1 MIDDG
6 FDDLKIAKILSS
18 VKTIAM
24 VGASNNWKRPSN
36 FVMKYLQR
44 KGYKIVPVNPR
55 EAGKKI
61 NNELC
66 YASLKD
72 IPINIDMVDV
82 FRRSDEC
89 LELAKETIKIKA
101 KVFWMQ
107 VGIFNS
113 DANELILKNNL
124 ECIFNRCPKIEHS
137 RIFGELG
144 SGGFYSKLI
153 SSKKNKLKSR
163 GKNSGNFFKS
173 NNLETLSIH
182 AGTAPDPI
190 TGARSFPI
198 YQSTAFAFDDSEHA
212 ASLFNLQENGNIYG
226 RLSNPTTA
234 ALEQKIAALDNAVGS
249 CCVSSGH
256 AAQLVALYPLLNPG
270 KKIVASS
277 KLYGGSITQFTKT
290 FKSFDWETDLV
301 DITNY
306 EEVKQAI
313 KSKNVRALFAES
325 LSNPEGVVSDITQ
338 LSEIAH
344 DEGIPL
350 IIDNTMAT
358 QAMCQPTNYDADIII
373 YSTTKFLSGHGNA
386 MGGCVVDTGKFDWAN
401 NREFGKL
408 NEPDASYHG
417 IKFYETFGNLAYI
430 NFCHACALRDLGT
443 TMSPFNAYLTLTGI
457 ETLNLRMQKH
467 MSNAEKVANFLI
479 KHNKV
484 DTVSWSGFQNNK
496 SYKLAKKYFKFGF
509 GSVFTFSVKSG
520 YDGAKKVVENCNLF
534 SHLANVG
541 DTKSLII
548 HPASTTHR
556 QLSSEQREISGA
568 GDSVIRLSI
577 GIEHSDDIIKDLKT
591 TLDNL

>member
-1 MIDDG
+1 MT
-6 FDDLKIAKILSS
+6 K
-18 VKTIAM
+18 
-24 VGASNNWKRPSN
+24 
-36 FVMKYLQR
+36 
-44 KGYKIVPVNPR
+44 
-55 EAGKKI
+55 KKI
-61 NNELC
+61 S
-66 YASLKD
+66 YGFATRA
-72 IPINIDMVDV
+72 I
-82 FRRSDEC
+82 
-89 LELAKETIKIKA
+89 
-101 KVFWMQ
+101 
-107 VGIFNS
+107 
-113 DANELILKNNL
+113 
-124 ECIFNRCPKIEHS
+124 HS
-137 RIFGELG
+137 G
-144 SGGFYSKLI
+144 
-153 SSKKNKLKSR
+153 
-163 GKNSGNFFKS
+163 
-173 NNLETLSIH
+173 
-182 AGTAPDPI
+182 AAPEPI
-190 TGARSFPI
+190 TGARNTPI
-198 YQSTAFAFDDSEHA
+198 YQTTSYVFKNTEHA
-212 ASLFNLQENGNIYG
+212 ERLFKLEDFGFIYS
-226 RLSNPTTA
+226 RLTNPTVSVLEERLANLENSRA
-234 ALEQKIAALDNAVGS
+234 AVA
-249 CCVSSGH
+249 CSSGH
-256 AAQLVALYPLLNPG
+256 ASQQLAFASLLSNNDHF
-270 KKIVASS
+270 IASD

-290 FKSFDWETDLV
+290 FKSFGWETDLV

-358 QAMCQPTNYDADIII
+358 QAMCQPANYGADIII

-401 NREFGKL
+401 NRGFEKL
-408 NEPDASYHG
+408 NEPDTSYHG

-484 DTVSWSGFQNNK
+484 DAVSWSGFQNNK